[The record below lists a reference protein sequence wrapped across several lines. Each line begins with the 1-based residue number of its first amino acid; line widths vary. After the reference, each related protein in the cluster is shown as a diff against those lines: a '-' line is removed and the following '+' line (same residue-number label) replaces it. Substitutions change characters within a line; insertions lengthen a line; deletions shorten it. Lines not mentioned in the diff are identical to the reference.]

1 MRKVIQVLFAL
12 IIIGLGYL
20 IVESIMEPI
29 RFQNEVTQRERAT
42 INRLIDIREAQK
54 AYKDVYKRYTASF
67 DTLLNF
73 LRTDSF
79 TITRAIGTIPE
90 EWLEEYG
97 LEEARQRAIR
107 EGIIVRETTKIPVMD
122 SLFGKGFPIDSLQYV
137 PYSEGAT
144 FQMESSEIL
153 TTSNLKVQVVEVSVH
168 YDSLLQ
174 GLDEQLVV
182 NYKDEREKIT
192 GYQGVKFGSLE
203 EETLTG
209 NWEESPD
216 FSCRAMM
223 LYRILLQK
231 KSD

>member
-203 EETLTG
+203 EGTLTG
-209 NWEESPD
+209 NWE
-216 FSCRAMM
+216 
-223 LYRILLQK
+223 
-231 KSD
+231 